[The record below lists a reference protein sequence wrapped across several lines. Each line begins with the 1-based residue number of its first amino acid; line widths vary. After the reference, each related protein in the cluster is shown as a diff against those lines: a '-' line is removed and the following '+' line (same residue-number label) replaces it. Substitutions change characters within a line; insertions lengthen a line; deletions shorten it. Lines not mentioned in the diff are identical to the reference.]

1 MRPAGQGDAGF
12 TLLEVLVALTV
23 LGFLMVGLT
32 QGVRF
37 GLLAWD
43 RQSRITDARMELDAL
58 DRLLRRVIEQ
68 MDPGTRR
75 DPPVIEGATGSIAF
89 RTDLGP
95 AAGALGVRDAEA
107 RLAVAGG
114 QLVLSWRPHL
124 RAIRFG
130 PPPAPDTTVL
140 LRGVA
145 ALEIAYWGEG
155 GWQSNWAERRLPALV
170 RLRLRFA
177 EGDRRR
183 WPDIVAA
190 PLREAPSR

>member
-1 MRPAGQGDAGF
+1 MRRDEAGF

-23 LGFLMVGLT
+23 LGFLMLGLT
-32 QGVRF
+32 QGIRF

-43 RQSRITDARMELDAL
+43 RQTRITEARLELDAL
-58 DRLLRRVIEQ
+58 DRLLRRVMEQ
-68 MDPGTRR
+68 MDPGTQR
-75 DPPVIEGATGSIAF
+75 DPPAIEGGANRLAF

-95 AAGALGVRDAEA
+95 AAGALGIRDADV

-114 QLVLSWRPHL
+114 QLVLGWRPHL

-130 PPPAPDTTVL
+130 PPPPMDETVL

-145 ALEIAYWGEG
+145 ALDIAYWGQA
-155 GWQSNWAERRLPALV
+155 GWQAGWSERRLPALV

-190 PLREAPSR
+190 PLREAPGR